1 MSTTFNESYYLSQNP
16 DVVLAISQGFFS
28 SAAQH
33 FNLFGGKELRDPNS
47 TFDTSYYSV
56 QNPDVLTAVS
66 SGVFANAFAHFQAF
80 GVAENRAPTQSF
92 GSFDAVAYLEANPD
106 IAEAVSAGTIT
117 SALEHYMV
125 FGATEGRAGSGITA
139 DVTNPG
145 SNFTLTTSNNQVT
158 GGVDN
163 FTGTDN
169 NDTFVALADGAL
181 DQSDIIDGGAGTDT
195 LKARYNL
202 ASSISRTASVTNVE
216 NIEIDLD
223 DGNSAAAHTLTFSTS
238 GFTGLSDVTVVDFES
253 DNGAKD
259 TANVTNIATGVTVGI
274 KNGDADGLYDFDYA
288 SITGGTDTATLNL
301 TSAKADNVTI
311 AGIET
316 LTVNAVSGSSTL
328 DILTAA
334 AATKLV
340 VTGSGNVTATSL
352 AASTATVLATVDASA
367 ATGNVSVGDI
377 IAGTVTLTGGSGSD
391 TFSMGANLTTADTVT
406 GGDGTDTIKVSSSE
420 TAALSK
426 VTGVEQLEIETD
438 AGGSF
443 GLSGTVS
450 SEINT
455 FIVDANDNDL
465 TDTTAATITL
475 SNLDTGDSIIIND
488 TNSDTGTADG
498 VDITGTLTTDGAADA
513 VTVTYQGI
521 GATGTDSATG
531 MGTLTLDSHETINMV
546 SDANSTGTVLTNG
559 LDVLAASAAT
569 SLVFT
574 GSSAMTIGGVT
585 NTSTLTS
592 VDASAMTGKL
602 TMTGLDAS
610 AVTFKAA
617 AADTTL
623 TMTGLNASDTIVGG
637 AGTKDVVINTST
649 TGLTASTG
657 VLNVTD
663 VETVELRATG
673 ANTIDASKLS
683 GVTELSVSTS
693 AAGAQTFTNL
703 AAGVA
708 IGIGDSSDTVDS
720 TNTFKASLADAT
732 GDSDSLTFNVDNSEA
747 ADTDVAIT
755 TADIETVNIAVDTTT
770 GNNATVALANTAADS
785 IVVTGGAAGIDLT
798 VNALHKG
805 TTSFDSTGLTG
816 DVIVSAANATAAV
829 TIATAGA
836 QSANHSITGSG
847 SGDTVT
853 VGSTGNADFVAAGG
867 AGTDTLNFTAAAGY
881 AAMANISAFEN
892 INMTIGAG
900 VDITLTN
907 ATGINDAAMNN
918 FVVLGGNSL
927 STFAVNAATAL
938 GAATTETI
946 NAGAFLGNINIEI
959 TEAAVDAG
967 ATMTVTGGALST
979 DHVSLLATNSSTL
992 ALNTSG
998 VETINIKEATGASTV
1013 SFTNSDASLVAID
1026 TSAALTLTGLGASTN
1041 LQFGLTANGGG
1052 QLTAA
1057 DGVEAAT
1064 VTATYA
1070 SVSGASDA
1078 VSINL
1083 ADTDASTATA
1093 TLDIDG
1099 IESLT
1104 FNHVGINGTGTFE
1117 NHTVSLAGT
1126 ANATNKIAVA
1136 ITGGNSANTVTFAA
1150 SGSVADVTSID
1161 ASGGLSA
1168 LSVNAAARANTGAM
1182 TITGS
1187 GAADT
1192 IAMENTGDV
1201 LTGGSGS
1208 DTLEIAKTAI
1218 LGGLNVD
1225 LTSTTDQISSFNGSA
1240 TSGTV
1245 LGFESVDASG
1255 FSSASFG
1262 AQITG
1267 TTAANTITTTANA
1280 DVISSGTGND
1290 IIVSGAGNDVIT
1302 VGATGNNS
1310 ITAGAGDDTI
1320 TLTTGTA
1327 ATDVDTLVF
1336 DAVLATNGSDIIN
1349 NFTAARDIMDHDGNL
1364 NGVTKAYEEI
1374 ADNTSNITADSNVI
1388 VIGGTGTIGTA
1399 ATLIAA
1405 DTTVTETKGLIVISD
1420 GTNTLVYGTNNLATN
1435 GTEVL
1440 VATLNGISDPTDLVT
1455 ANFVFA

>member
-28 SAAQH
+28 SASQH
-33 FNLFGGKELRDPNS
+33 FNLFGGRELRDPNS

-66 SGVFANAFAHFQAF
+66 TGVFANAFAHFQVF
-80 GVAENRAPTQSF
+80 GVVENRVPTQAF
-92 GSFDAVAYLEANPD
+92 ASFDAEAYLEANAD
-106 IAEAVSAGTIT
+106 IAAAVSAGTIT
-117 SALEHYMV
+117 SALEHYMG
-125 FGATEGRAGSGITA
+125 FGAAEGRTGSGITA

-195 LKARYNL
+195 LKARYSL

-216 NIEIDLD
+216 NIEIDVD
-223 DGNSAAAHTLTFSTS
+223 DGDSSAAHTLTFSTS

-253 DNGAKD
+253 ENAQKD
-259 TANVTNIATGVTVGI
+259 TANVTNIATGVSVGI
-274 KNGDADGLYDFDYA
+274 KNGDADGLYDFDYS

-352 AASTATVLATVDASA
+352 AASAATVLAEVDASA
-367 ATGNVSVGDI
+367 ATGNVSIGDI
-377 IAGTVTLTGGSGSD
+377 IAGTVTLTGGSGGD

-406 GGDGTDTIKVSSSE
+406 GGAGSDTIKVSTSE

-426 VTGVEQLEIETD
+426 VTGVERIEIETD
-438 AGGSF
+438 AGGNL

-450 SEINT
+450 SEITT

-465 TDTTAATITL
+465 TDTTANNITL
-475 SNLDTGDSIIIND
+475 SNMDTGDSIIVND
-488 TNSDTGTADG
+488 ANSDTGDADG
-498 VDITGTLTTDGAADA
+498 VNIIGTLTTDGAADA

-521 GATGTDSATG
+521 GATGAAVATG
-531 MGTLTLDSHETINMV
+531 MDTLTLDSHETINMV
-546 SDANSTGTVLTNG
+546 SDANSTGTVTENG
-559 LDVLAASAAT
+559 LEVLAASAAT

-574 GSSAMTIGGVT
+574 GSSVMTIAAMT

-610 AVTFKAA
+610 AITFKAA

-637 AGTKDVVINTST
+637 AGTKDLVINTST

-657 VLNVTD
+657 VLNITD

-683 GVTELSVSTS
+683 GVTEISVSTS

-708 IGIGDSSDTVDS
+708 IGIGDSADTVDN

-755 TADIETVNIAVDTTT
+755 TADIETVNIAVDTAS
-770 GNNATVALANTAADS
+770 GNNSTVALANTAAAN
-785 IVVTGGAAGIDLT
+785 IVVTGGNASLDLT
-798 VNALHKG
+798 LNALNKA
-805 TTSFDSTGLTG
+805 TTSFDSSGLTG
-816 DVIVSAANATAAV
+816 DVIVSAANATAGV
-829 TIATAGA
+829 TITTAGA
-836 QSANHSITGSG
+836 QAAAHNITGSAL
-847 SGDTVT
+847 GDTVT
-853 VGSTGNADFVAAGG
+853 VGSTGNADFNAAGG
-867 AGTDTLNFTAAAGY
+867 AGTDTLNFTATTGY

-892 INMTIGAG
+892 INLTVGAG

-907 ATGINDAAMNN
+907 ATGINDADMNN

-927 STFAVNAATAL
+927 STFAVNAATTL

-946 NAGAFLGNINIEI
+946 DASAFLGNINIEI

-967 ATMTVTGGALST
+967 ATMTVSGGALTT
-979 DHVSLLATNSSTL
+979 DHMSLLISNSATL
-992 ALNTSG
+992 ALNTSS
-998 VETINIKEATGASTV
+998 VDTIAIKEATGASTI
-1013 SFTNSDASLVAID
+1013 SFTNSDASLVAMD
-1026 TSAALTLTGLGASTN
+1026 SANALTLTGLGASTD
-1041 LQFGLTANGGG
+1041 LQFGLTALGGA
-1052 QLTAA
+1052 QLTAV

-1064 VTATYA
+1064 ITATYA

-1078 VSINL
+1078 VSVNL
-1083 ADTDASTATA
+1083 ADTDAGATA

-1099 IESLT
+1099 IETLT
-1104 FNHVGINGTGTFE
+1104 FNHVGINGTTTFE
-1117 NHTVSLAGT
+1117 NHVISLAGT

-1136 ITGGNSANTVTFAA
+1136 ITGGNASNTVTFAA

-1161 ASGGLSA
+1161 ASGGLSG
-1168 LSVNAAARANTGAM
+1168 LSVNAAARANTGIM

-1208 DTLEIAKTAI
+1208 DTLAISKTAI

-1225 LTSTTDQISSFNGSA
+1225 LTSTVDQISSFNGAA
-1240 TSGTV
+1240 TTGTV
-1245 LGFESVDASG
+1245 LGFENVDASG
-1255 FSSASFG
+1255 FSSGSFG
-1262 AQITG
+1262 AQLTG
-1267 TTAANTITTTANA
+1267 TTAANSLTTTANA

-1290 IIVSGAGNDVIT
+1290 IIISGAGNDVIT

-1310 ITAGAGDDTI
+1310 ITSGAGDDTI

-1327 ATDVDTLVF
+1327 ATDVDTLFF

-1349 NFTAARDIMDHDGNL
+1349 NFTATRDIMDHDGNL
-1364 NGVTKAYEEI
+1364 NGTTKAYEEI

-1440 VATLNGISDPTDLVT
+1440 IATLNGISDPTDLVT
-1455 ANFVFA
+1455 ANFIFA